1 MPQPSVSFVIPC
13 FNHGRFV
20 AEAVRSCLNQADA
33 SVKVVVVDDGSDD
46 GTTAAACDAVV
57 ALDPARVVVV
67 HQNNL
72 GLSAARNRGAAE
84 ARKRGVAWAGEYL
97 SFLDADDFIDPT
109 FVSKLH
115 GAIRSACRAPG
126 PGGTGPG
133 AVSHAYCQERLI
145 GLADMTWHVPD
156 WDPMLML
163 VTNLHPV
170 TTLVRRECFEAV
182 GGFDESMRGGYED
195 WDLWLKFIER
205 GWRGVRVREPLFTWR
220 RHSPTTMIVEAGQHH
235 GRLFGHLVRNHP
247 DLYRRHADE
256 LHVLAN
262 TLLRR
267 GEANWLDESGEAIV
281 QRDLRRHIAHL
292 VGERDHHAQGAN
304 AARAEC
310 AEVGARLAE
319 VTARLGEVGASL
331 AQRDAEL
338 GEAVHRERVLIEH
351 VTSVEARVAE
361 LERSL
366 VAAGE
371 RERELGAQ
379 LAAAMQNAATAHA
392 HAAHLQ
398 QVYEAK
404 PIIRLSKRVHR
415 LLDRLP
421 GFVKRSVNTTVR
433 TAAGAKPAPGQSG
446 APASGQRA

>member
-20 AEAVRSCLNQADA
+20 AEAVRSCLNQVDA

-46 GTTAAACDAVV
+46 GSTPAACDDV
-57 ALDPARVVVV
+57 ARLDPDRVVVV
-67 HQNNL
+67 HQPNL

-97 SFLDADDFIDPT
+97 AFLDADDFVDPT

-115 GAIRSACRAPG
+115 AAIRAGHPA

-145 GLADMTWHVPD
+145 GLADMTWNVPD

-170 TTLVRRECFEAV
+170 TALVRRECFEAV

-281 QRDLRRHIAHL
+281 QRDMRRHIAHL
-292 VGERDHHAQGAN
+292 AGERDQHAQASN

-331 AQRDAEL
+331 SQRDAEL
-338 GEAVHRERVLIEH
+338 GDAVHRERVLIES
-351 VTSVEARVAE
+351 VTSLEGRVAE
-361 LERSL
+361 LERAL
-366 VAAGE
+366 FAAGQ
-371 RERELGAQ
+371 REQSLAAQ
-379 LAAAMQNAATAHA
+379 LEAALQNAAAAHA

-398 QVYEAK
+398 QVYESK
-404 PIIRLSKRVHR
+404 PIIRLSRRVHR
-415 LLDRLP
+415 LLDRMP
-421 GFVKRSVNTTVR
+421 GFVKRSINTTVR
-433 TAAGAKPAPGQSG
+433 TAAGAKPTPGEAVTQ
-446 APASGQRA
+446 ASGQRA